1 MYVEWMYMGMV
12 KVVMNGING
21 GKGENLIL
29 LLLLKTDMSFE
40 TWKY

>member
-12 KVVMNGING
+12 KVVMNVING

-29 LLLLKTDMSFE
+29 LLLLKTDLSFE